1 MKEVQDRVVQ
11 FSNRYK
17 LTNAETGEVLGTF
30 DFDEVTGTVQQVGT
44 EIDAELFQSIA
55 DDLAARVVS
64 AGGELAGTIVTF
76 SDISGT
82 AENVASGEKSST
94 LWGKVKNWFSRLKA
108 LAFKSKIAAGDIEAG
123 AISDADISTS
133 AEISQDKISGLKNDY
148 AASIEITGRT
158 VILKNKNGEEIGR
171 GTTQDTTYGNAT
183 TEQSGLMSAEDKKN
197 LDGLKSDFGA
207 FKEDQTQTNAEN
219 EEKFSGI
226 DTEFEKVN
234 SELEKVNSNFVESET
249 QTDAFIHG
257 ENTLA
262 GAGVSVEVRSKNLA
276 NEDALISSGLFER
289 TTFQGRNCLKFI
301 AANYVDATITLPSAP
316 NICGVNW
323 AIDADSTNPQVS
335 ILQLNQTY
343 QDGTQKT
350 NYIGQNEKAINT
362 WYEND
367 QAGLPY
373 LNLTSLAIQATE
385 NMPSGGG
392 IYIQITANLDDE
404 LSDYTPY
411 LSDGTSVNVTACGG
425 NLFDLNANPEVGTAS
440 VIARADDSITIKQPD
455 ANGNWR
461 FAGFLLPN
469 TIVGKTIT
477 LSGTWTASGNN
488 VACMR
493 VLWFNDVGVGKG
505 AASCETFVSG
515 QSATGVVIPPPE
527 DTTKLYLCLYTNTEA
542 TGVTAGDTV
551 TYTNVQLEIGEIA
564 TDFEPYESQN
574 YSSQVGQTAYVT
586 QYDKVTNIFA
596 TTEGGAVSTKFIK
609 SIKDELNTKV
619 VSLSGNFSKRPTGTY
634 PYVILY
640 TATNKFDEDRFTR
653 LEANTD
659 GSVSANWVSIGSG
672 GSGGG
677 IIALQ
682 CNAIQQTGAAP
693 SVGGSIANIPFTAF
707 NRTPTAGDGCLVI
720 SSNGGN
726 TYACTGEITGVTE
739 NAANFEIVS
748 FQKINGDKGDTGAIG
763 PQGEPGAA
771 GAAAGFGTP
780 TANVTPLAAGAAPTV
795 QVSASGVDTAK
806 VFNFQFG
813 IPKGDKGET
822 GSPYLYCATISTPAT
837 PYVGE
842 TAKIGA
848 GNFNRTPVL
857 NEKFFAIWVDT
868 ANNNHTYIVSME
880 VASGESPYT
889 CNIIGVSDTVG
900 TSGAAAGFGTPT
912 ASATKLAASAQ
923 PTVSVTSS
931 GADTAKVF
939 NFAFGIPS
947 GDVLPTKLYNGTP
960 FYIGVDSSRVLV
972 EGGIDLGVSIVGKT
986 LLVEIGTSNST
997 SADNIY
1003 VYQQFL
1009 VKFIPANSASTNN
1022 VSICVFSLN
1031 DWSNYVAINL
1041 GVDGD
1046 APTKLTGGAFRQTQ
1060 AQAGQEDSPATPLN
1074 KFITAVW
1081 DVTEIFN

>member
-257 ENTLA
+257 ENTLKDVMA
-262 GAGVSVEVRSKNLA
+262 SVEVQSKNLA
-276 NEDALISSGLFER
+276 DLSKNPITGGNATIVERTDNSITFRVDESITSLYQGFSLDGITEGEITASAEWVTSGSGDPALALWWRYNGTFSNEGLVAFTKTSGGAITAKLKKPTEDAVLYIMLYVTRDIPAVIGDT
-289 TTFQGRNCLKFI
+289 TTF
-301 AANYVDATITLPSAP
+301 
-316 NICGVNW
+316 
-323 AIDADSTNPQVS
+323 TNV
-335 ILQLNQTY
+335 LVERGNT
-343 QDGTQKT
+343 KT
-350 NYIGQNEKAINT
+350 S
-362 WYEND
+362 W
-367 QAGLPY
+367 
-373 LNLTSLAIQATE
+373 
-385 NMPSGGG
+385 
-392 IYIQITANLDDE
+392 
-404 LSDYTPY
+404 TPY
-411 LSDGTSVNVTACGG
+411 LPAGTPVNITACGK
-425 NLFDLNANPEVGTAS
+425 NLFDETKSEPLKIGLSLTVNEDKTINYKGT
-440 VIARADDSITIKQPD
+440 PD
-455 ANGNWR
+455 ATYSYPDVNYR
-461 FAGFLLPN
+461 FRIPVL
-469 TIVGKTIT
+469 K
-477 LSGTWTASGNN
+477 SGT
-488 VACMR
+488 
-493 VLWFNDVGVGKG
+493 
-505 AASCETFVSG
+505 
-515 QSATGVVIPPPE
+515 IPI
-527 DTTKLYLCLYTNTEA
+527 LYTTWENAPTSVVSIVLYGKDKTTLVGNFNSVTNTGWQEA
-542 TGVTAGDTV
+542 QARLTDDAYYAGLFFGRLTAGTP
-551 TYTNVQLEIGEIA
+551 TEINNIRLA
-564 TDFEPYESQN
+564 LVADSSIPSEPYPTYQGQD
-574 YSSQVGQTAYVT
+574 YSSQVGQTVYVV

-780 TANVTPLAAGAAPTV
+780 TA
-795 QVSASGVDTAK
+795 
-806 VFNFQFG
+806 
-813 IPKGDKGET
+813 
-822 GSPYLYCATISTPAT
+822 
-837 PYVGE
+837 
-842 TAKIGA
+842 
-848 GNFNRTPVL
+848 
-857 NEKFFAIWVDT
+857 
-868 ANNNHTYIVSME
+868 
-880 VASGESPYT
+880 
-889 CNIIGVSDTVG
+889 
-900 TSGAAAGFGTPT
+900 
-912 ASATKLAASAQ
+912 SATKLAASAQ
-923 PTVSVTSS
+923 PTVQVSAS

-1060 AQAGQEDSPATPLN
+1060 AQAGQEDSPATALN